1 MRRHRLRREIIA
13 TVMANDIVN
22 RCGPSFPQRLMT
34 AAGAG
39 AAPFTAGYEAA
50 KQILNLPALW
60 DAVAALDGKIPAQAQ
75 MALFHRLAASLR
87 GASFWLA
94 RSAQRETLDVAA
106 LVARYGPGFK
116 ALLKLMPG
124 VLSPVEQAAV
134 ERRRVGLVQAGAPE
148 ALARSASVLQT
159 ITTAGDLVELAEGS
173 SWPLA
178 SVTRLYHAAGEIFA
192 FDRVRA
198 AAGAHAV
205 GDNFERTALRRLI
218 EDLLVEQTGLTRTIM
233 AFAGGPQAGDDP
245 GHAHKAATAWATL
258 HADKAEAA
266 RRAIEDIEA
275 AGGGW
280 TFAKLTIANAALREL
295 GAAEAGKK
303 RKRSLS

>member
-1 MRRHRLRREIIA
+1 M
-13 TVMANDIVN
+13 V
-22 RCGPSFPQRLMT
+22 S
-34 AAGAG
+34 AGGAGLDAVGLGASGSAG
-39 AAPFTAGYEAA
+39 AAGGAA
-50 KQILNLPALW
+50 RRL
-60 DAVAALDGKIPAQAQ
+60 VAARV
-75 MALFHRLAASLR
+75 F
-87 GASFWLA
+87 GATGRDPA
-94 RSAQRETLDVAA
+94 RS
-106 LVARYGPGFK
+106 
-116 ALLKLMPG
+116 
-124 VLSPVEQAAV
+124 
-134 ERRRVGLVQAGAPE
+134 

-173 SWPLA
+173 SWPLG
-178 SVTRLYHAAGEIFA
+178 SVARLYHATGEIFA

-198 AAGAHAV
+198 AAGAYAV

-245 GHAHKAATAWATL
+245 GHAHKAAAAWAAL
-258 HADKAEAA
+258 HAEKAEAA

-295 GAAEAGKK
+295 SAADAGKK
-303 RKRSLS
+303 RRRGKAS